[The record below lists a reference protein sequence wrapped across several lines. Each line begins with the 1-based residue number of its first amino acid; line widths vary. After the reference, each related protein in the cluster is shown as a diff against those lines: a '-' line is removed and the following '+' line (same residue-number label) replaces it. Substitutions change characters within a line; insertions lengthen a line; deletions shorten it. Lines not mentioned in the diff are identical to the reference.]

1 MARSSNQ
8 KLKLQYLQ
16 KALLENTDENHPMT
30 MSEIIEYLES
40 NDIKAERKSI
50 YDDLEALR
58 SLGMDINSANGG
70 RSGYYVG
77 ERDFQLAE
85 LKLLVD
91 SVQSSK
97 FIPEKKSL
105 ELIKKIEKL
114 GSKHDAQL
122 LQRQVVVRDR
132 VKSLNA
138 SVYYNVDEISCA
150 INADQKIKFRYFG
163 YSVSKERVYHR
174 NGEYY
179 EASPFALVWDN
190 ENYYLKAWDDA
201 EGKLKTYRVDKMSN
215 ISAVDK
221 PRTGKKEFER
231 VGIAAH
237 AKAVFG
243 MFDGEEQNVRMRFAK
258 YLAGAV
264 IDRFGNEIIM
274 APDGDE
280 HFTVNLKVVVSSQF
294 YGWVFGFGVDAQI
307 LSPESVR
314 KGMADALKGA
324 AALYD
329 AGV

>member
-1 MARSSNQ
+1 MDSEETMKPATTEDKPAAKPRTPR
-8 KLKLQYLQ
+8 
-16 KALLENTDENHPMT
+16 KAAPRKNKEQAAAPAA
-30 MSEIIEYLES
+30 ES
-40 NDIKAERKSI
+40 TPAPKPTR
-50 YDDLEALR
+50 
-58 SLGMDINSANGG
+58 
-70 RSGYYVG
+70 
-77 ERDFQLAE
+77 
-85 LKLLVD
+85 
-91 SVQSSK
+91 
-97 FIPEKKSL
+97 
-105 ELIKKIEKL
+105 
-114 GSKHDAQL
+114 
-122 LQRQVVVRDR
+122 
-132 VKSLNA
+132 
-138 SVYYNVDEISCA
+138 
-150 INADQKIKFRYFG
+150 
-163 YSVSKERVYHR
+163 
-174 NGEYY
+174 
-179 EASPFALVWDN
+179 
-190 ENYYLKAWDDA
+190 
-201 EGKLKTYRVDKMSN
+201 
-215 ISAVDK
+215 K